1 MVAPTITI
9 SADEVAFY
17 HREGYLAVARSL
29 STPDELVMVRGIYD
43 RLFTEMAGWEQGSA
57 FDLAGTDD
65 DSEASLPQ
73 ILGPSKWAPELKE
86 TLYYANAYA
95 IAKQLLGPECQMGGD
110 HAILKPAFKG
120 SPAPWHQD
128 EAYWNP
134 DIEYHSLSVWVPLQ
148 DAPVESGCLHFVP
161 GTHRM
166 EVLSHHTIGHDPR
179 IHALEIDPS
188 DRYDL
193 STAVACP
200 LRAGGATLHYS
211 RTMHYAGPNLTDRP
225 RRAYIIGF
233 GIPPTRRAEP
243 RDFYWNAGKQTA
255 RQKRAADALAKR
267 QAETAR

>member
-1 MVAPTITI
+1 MKSPTVRLSDAQVA
-9 SADEVAFY
+9 
-17 HREGYLAVARSL
+17 SL
-29 STPDELVMVRGIYD
+29 HEQGFLSLEQLSPPDEIAWMIGIYD
-43 RLFTEMAGWEQGSA
+43 RLFAERAGHAEGNH
-57 FDLAGTDD
+57 FDLAGSDD
-65 DSEASLPQ
+65 EADDLNLPQ
-73 ILGPSKWAPELKE
+73 ILGPSRYAPELAE
-86 TLYYANAYA
+86 TVLRANVEQ
-95 IAKQLLGPECQMGGD
+95 IARQVLGPEAGVGGD
-110 HAILKPAFKG
+110 HAILKPARG
-120 SPAPWHQD
+120 GVATPWHQD
-128 EAYWNP
+128 EAYW
-134 DIEYHSLSVWVPLQ
+134 DSALDYTAVSVWVPLQ